1 MDNRDAISRPRHESC
16 REPTSSLDEIDFF
29 LLDLL
34 QRDCSVSVNDLAEA
48 AHLTPSP
55 CWRRINR
62 LKEEGYIRRQV
73 ALLSSEKLGLGTVVF
88 VNIRLSAQARPK
100 LMEFAETMKRIPEV
114 TECFVTLGSS
124 DFLLKVITKDIKTY
138 ETFFFNRLSILP
150 DIEEI
155 QSTIAL
161 AEIKVTTELPI
172 FRRALGESEVRYRS
186 NDA

>member
-1 MDNRDAISRPRHESC
+1 
-16 REPTSSLDEIDFF
+16 
-29 LLDLL
+29 
-34 QRDCSVSVNDLAEA
+34 
-48 AHLTPSP
+48 
-55 CWRRINR
+55 
-62 LKEEGYIRRQV
+62 
-73 ALLSSEKLGLGTVVF
+73 
-88 VNIRLSAQARPK
+88 
-100 LMEFAETMKRIPEV
+100 MKRIPEV